1 MTIAVTGATGGVGSR
16 VLRHLLARAAPP
28 SPVALARRP
37 QSVAAPVPVRHA
49 DYDEPGTLRAALT
62 GVRTLVFISS
72 DGEAETIRRH
82 HRHVVAAAQAA
93 GVDHVVYTSISSPRP
108 DSGFYYAPVHHET
121 EAALAATGIDH
132 CLARTSV
139 FSDFF
144 ASTWVEPALREGEL
158 ALPTDA
164 GRMSLV
170 TRDDT
175 ARALAAAAAHGRR
188 GVLELTGP
196 QAVTAREAAEQA
208 AAVTGRPLRFVAL
221 DELSYRRRLAR
232 AGAPAWLADAF
243 SSMFAAVEQ
252 GEFAAVSPDVEAC
265 GGVAPQS
272 FAEFLRARWPRAQT
286 GRAAMPGGR
295 LR

>member
-16 VLRHLLARAAPP
+16 VLRHLLARGEP
-28 SPVALARRP
+28 SELVALARRP
-37 QSVAAPVPVRHA
+37 DAIAVPVRARHA
-49 DYDEPGTLRAALT
+49 DYDEPGTLRAALA
-62 GVRTLVFISS
+62 GVTTLVFVSS
-72 DGEAETIRRH
+72 DGEAETMRRH
-82 HRHVVAAAQAA
+82 HRHVVAAAEAA
-93 GVDHVVYTSISSPRP
+93 GVEHVVYTSILTPGP
-108 DSGFYYAPVHHET
+108 GSGFYYAPVHRET
-121 EAALAATGIDH
+121 EAALAAIGIDR

-144 ASTWVEPALREGEL
+144 ASTWIEPALREGEL
-158 ALPTDA
+158 ALPAGT

-175 ARALAAAAAHGRR
+175 ARALAAAAACARC

-196 QAVTAREAAEQA
+196 QALTAREAADAA

-221 DELSYRRRLAR
+221 GEPAYRRRLAR

-243 SSMFAAVEQ
+243 ASMFAAVEQ
-252 GEFAAVSPDVEAC
+252 GEFAAVSGDGEAC
-265 GGVAPQS
+265 TGVAPQS
-272 FAEFLRARWPRAQT
+272 FADLLATHLPRP
-286 GRAAMPGGR
+286 AAGDER